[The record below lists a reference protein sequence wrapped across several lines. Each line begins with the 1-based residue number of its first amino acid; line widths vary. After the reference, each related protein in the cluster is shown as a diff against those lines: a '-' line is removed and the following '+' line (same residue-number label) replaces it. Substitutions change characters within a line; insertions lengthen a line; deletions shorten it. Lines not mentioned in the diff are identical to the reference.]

1 MPAAAVIRKVRALY
15 GYIRYKEGRQLESV
29 KFRKIINI
37 IFTMKSL
44 ILAQDER

>member
-1 MPAAAVIRKVRALY
+1 MSGCNYLPSTF
-15 GYIRYKEGRQLESV
+15 RYKEGRQLESV